1 MPTPRISRA
10 AALLLAAAPIV
21 ALAVI
26 VSAAEIIASIER
38 SPNASPWLRQNA
50 AAVANLALNVES
62 AGETTAFNGL
72 CCYGVLQMNQGNI
85 TRYAG
90 VTPEE
95 YRRQTLQQQVDA
107 WSALTTDALQAS
119 AVQELLAQGS
129 FDGRPV
135 DGNLV
140 LACVQLGIGNCRTML
155 RSGRCSGFADSNG
168 TTICSMAD
176 RIANGRPGGAPSAPG
191 GGSSGGGNGS
201 GSGSGWQPAFGAC
214 VRDAGG
220 ACVPVAESIQ
230 RGFQQGSGQQMGQVK
245 TTFLAL
251 GVGASV
257 LVVAYVVMG
266 LLQRFGA
273 GQMSTVDLK
282 RYTVMAGLTLTLV
295 LVALTIV

>member
-1 MPTPRISRA
+1 MAAPRMSRA

-50 AAVANLALNVES
+50 AAVANLAINVES
-62 AGETTAFNGL
+62 NGETTAFNGS

-95 YRRQTLQQQVDA
+95 YRRQSLQQQVDA
-107 WSALTTDALQAS
+107 WSALTTDALQS
-119 AVQELLAQGS
+119 RVVQDLLALGS

-135 DGNLV
+135 DGSLV

-155 RSGRCSGFADSNG
+155 RAGRCSGFADSNG
-168 TTICSMAD
+168 TTICGMAD
-176 RIANGRPGGAPSAPG
+176 RIASGTAGGTPTAPG
-191 GGSSGGGNGS
+191 GGGGS
-201 GSGSGWQPAFGAC
+201 GSGSGGGSGWQPAFGSC

-230 RGFQQGSGQQMGQVK
+230 RGFARGSGQQMASVK
-245 TTFLAL
+245 TVSIAVAVAACF
-251 GVGASV
+251 
-257 LVVAYVVMG
+257 LVVGYVVMG
-266 LLQRFGA
+266 VLQRFGA
-273 GQMSTVDLK
+273 GQISLVDLK
-282 RYTVMAGLTLTLV
+282 RYTMVAGLTLTLV
-295 LVALTIV
+295 LVALMII

>member
-1 MPTPRISRA
+1 M
-10 AALLLAAAPIV
+10 ALTLALAPIV

-26 VSAAEIIASIER
+26 ATAAEIIASIER

-50 AAVANLALNVES
+50 TAVANLAINVES
-62 AGETTAFNGL
+62 NGETTAFNGS

-85 TRYAG
+85 ARYAG

-107 WSALTTDALQAS
+107 WSALTTDALQARV
-119 AVQELLAQGS
+119 VQDLLAQGA

-168 TTICSMAD
+168 TTICGMAD
-176 RIANGRPGGAPSAPG
+176 RIANGRNGSTPTAPG
-191 GGSSGGGNGS
+191 GGTGSGNGS
-201 GSGSGWQPAFGAC
+201 GSGSGWQPAFGSC

-220 ACVPVAESIQ
+220 VCVPVAESIQ
-230 RGFQQGSGQQMGQVK
+230 RGFERGSGQQMANVRGI
-245 TTFLAL
+245 FLSL
-251 GVGASV
+251 GVVASV
-257 LVVAYVVMG
+257 LVEAYVVMG
-266 LLQRFGA
+266 LLQRFSA
-273 GQMSTVDLK
+273 GQISVVDLK
-282 RYTVMAGLTLTLV
+282 RHTVVAGLTLTLV
-295 LVALTIV
+295 LVALTIL

>member
-1 MPTPRISRA
+1 M
-10 AALLLAAAPIV
+10 LLAAAPIV

-62 AGETTAFNGL
+62 AGETTAFNGS

-107 WSALTTDALQAS
+107 WSALTTDALQARV
-119 AVQELLAQGS
+119 VQELLAQGT

-168 TTICSMAD
+168 TTICGMAD
-176 RIANGRPGGAPSAPG
+176 RIANGRPGGSPTAPG

-245 TTFLAL
+245 ATFLAL